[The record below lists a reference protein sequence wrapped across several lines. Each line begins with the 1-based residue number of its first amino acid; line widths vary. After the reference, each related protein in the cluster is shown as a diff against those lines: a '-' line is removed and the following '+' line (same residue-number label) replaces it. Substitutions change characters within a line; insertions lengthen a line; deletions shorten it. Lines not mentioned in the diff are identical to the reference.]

1 MSWASTEKVKKWISL
16 LFVKV
21 FLYDLSVCLLS
32 VCEVSSLS
40 TGSSECNL
48 LLLFWDQ
55 DDSITVK
62 KEGFISAVCSFVCHT
77 VKKVT
82 LFILEKAEGRP

>member
-1 MSWASTEKVKKWISL
+1 MSWASIKKVNKWISL
-16 LFVKV
+16 LFVEV

-55 DDSITVK
+55 DGSITVK
-62 KEGFISAVCSFVCHT
+62 KGGFISECSFVCHT
-77 VKKVT
+77 VKKVM